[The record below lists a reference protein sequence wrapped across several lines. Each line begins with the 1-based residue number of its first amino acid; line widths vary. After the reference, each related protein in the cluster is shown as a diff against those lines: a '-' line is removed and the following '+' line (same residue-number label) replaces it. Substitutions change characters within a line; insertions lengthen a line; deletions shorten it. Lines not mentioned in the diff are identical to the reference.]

1 MTYLRAAGA
10 FVLASLLTGCV
21 VVHEREIVET
31 PPVAAAPPPVM
42 ATAAPVAPPA
52 PVSAPTAPAAPATPP
67 PLQVA
72 NPNYVTIPME
82 ITINKPVKDVW
93 ARIGKYCDITEWLQL
108 PGTCTMISGKE
119 GEVGS
124 VRSVGAEILVAKTE
138 YSYAYT
144 QPVRE
149 GRLYNLYHG
158 NLEARPIDAKT
169 TKMLYTLVYDLSLVP
184 GDDAAKAA
192 DVERRRVAFTRGLN
206 NMKILAEGGKLPP
219 PPAPAAPA
227 TPPTRN

>member
-1 MTYLRAAGA
+1 MIHARTFGALMLAG
-10 FVLASLLTGCV
+10 LLPGCIL
-21 VVHEREIVET
+21 VHAREVVET
-31 PPVAAAPPPVM
+31 PPAATVAQVAPAPVITPPVV
-42 ATAAPVAPPA
+42 AAPVAAPA
-52 PVSAPTAPAAPATPP
+52 PTGPA

-72 NPNYVTIPME
+72 SPTYVTIPME
-82 ITINKPVKDVW
+82 ITVNRPVKDVW
-93 ARIGKYCDITEWLQL
+93 ARIGKYCDIAEWFQIAA
-108 PGTCTMISGKE
+108 GCTMTSGKE

-169 TKMLYTLVYDLSLVP
+169 TKLFYTLVYDVSIVS

-192 DVERRRVAFTRGLN
+192 DVERRRTAFTGALK
-206 NMKILAEGGKLPP
+206 NMKILAEGGTLP
-219 PPAPAAPA
+219 PPAP
-227 TPPTRN
+227 RN

>member
-1 MTYLRAAGA
+1 MTYTRTLGA
-10 FVLASLLTGCV
+10 LLLATMLPGCV
-21 VVHEREIVET
+21 LVHEREIVEV
-31 PPVAAAPPPVM
+31 PAAPAPVVAAAV
-42 ATAAPVAPPA
+42 
-52 PVSAPTAPAAPATPP
+52 APAAPPAAPTPAASPAAPP

-93 ARIGKYCDITEWLQL
+93 GRIGKYCDITEWLQL

-119 GEVGS
+119 GDVGS

-158 NLEARPIDAKT
+158 NLEARAIDAKT
-169 TKMLYTLVYDLSLVP
+169 TKILYTLVYDLSLVP
-184 GDDAAKAA
+184 GDEAAKTA
-192 DVERRRVAFTRGLN
+192 DVERRRTNFMRGMN
-206 NMKILAEGGKLPP
+206 NMKILAEGGTLPP

-227 TPPTRN
+227 TPAARN

>member
-1 MTYLRAAGA
+1 MTYMRTLG
-10 FVLASLLTGCV
+10 VTLLATMLPACV
-21 VVHEREIVET
+21 VVHEREVVEA
-31 PPVAAAPPPVM
+31 PAVAAAP
-42 ATAAPVAPPA
+42 APVVATL
-52 PVSAPTAPAAPATPP
+52 APTAPPAAPTPAAAPATPP
-67 PLQVA
+67 PLQVL

-108 PGTCTMISGKE
+108 PGQCTMISGKE

-169 TKMLYTLVYDLSLVP
+169 TKILYTLVYDLSLVP
-184 GDDAAKAA
+184 GDDAAKTA
-192 DVERRRVAFTRGLN
+192 DVERRRTSFMRGMN
-206 NMKILAEGGKLPP
+206 NMKILAEGGTLPP
-219 PPAPAAPA
+219 PPA
-227 TPPTRN
+227 RN